1 MATTTTE
8 STTTTST
15 TTTVVETTEPATT
28 EPATTEPATTA
39 PSENAFEVLGAN
51 NAQFAE
57 VVVLA
62 DMQAQIE
69 SDSVTVFA
77 PPDSAIPPEALTDP
91 VVAADFVD
99 AHVANGVF
107 DAATLAA
114 DGEVQMRNGEVV
126 TVNGSTLTS
135 SDGATA
141 SITTADQPASNGLVQ
156 GISGA
161 LFVVVPPTTPT
172 SVQPPTGSAPG
183 S

>member
-8 STTTTST
+8 ATTTTSTTTTST
-15 TTTVVETTEPATT
+15 TTTVVES
-28 EPATTEPATTA
+28 TEPATTA

-99 AHVANGVF
+99 AHVANGEL

-141 SITTADQPASNGLVQ
+141 SITTADQPASNGFVQ